1 MPFDIISEIAEIPTE
16 TETVPFTF
24 EIKLARK
31 VKELR
36 AAEKPDEAAIAAA
49 EAELDAKSY
58 HAEIHAVP
66 RGQREDIYAAALD
79 AISAKPTMF
88 GQDEK
93 AQFERGRYVRVHVTA
108 AAISSITNPKG
119 EANDT
124 EETILATVQ
133 YIHDK
138 APDQIF
144 AAIERAVNKLND
156 EKDEQ
161 DALHKSADF

>member
-1 MPFDIISEIAEIPTE
+1 MPFDIISDVAEIPTE
-16 TETVPFTF
+16 FETVPFTF

-36 AAEKPDEAAIAAA
+36 AAEKLDEAALATA
-49 EAELDAKSY
+49 EDELEKASY
-58 HAEIHAVP
+58 HAEIHWVP
-66 RGQREDIYAAALD
+66 RGQREDIYADALD

-93 AQFERGRYVRVHVTA
+93 AQFERGRYVRVHVIA
-108 AAISSITNPKG
+108 AAISKITNPKG
-119 EANDT
+119 EVNDT

-144 AAIERAVNKLND
+144 ATIERAVNKLNED
-156 EKDEQ
+156 KDEQ